1 MPKLVIVNSTPLI
14 ALAGIGELD
23 ILKSVYGQITI
34 PTAVFDEVTI
44 KNGKIADSI
53 KAASW
58 INVKSIQD
66 VDSKKMYK
74 AKLHAGEVEVM
85 ILAQEQNAD
94 LVIIDDNAAKKTA
107 TYLGLNAVGT
117 MAVLLKAKQMR
128 CINDVGS
135 YIDKMV
141 ADGFFISSE
150 VIAMIKELAGE

>member
-34 PTAVFDEVTI
+34 PTAVFDEVTV

-53 KAASW
+53 KAANW
-58 INVKSIQD
+58 INVENIQD
-66 VDSKKMYK
+66 ADSKKMYK

-85 ILAQEQNAD
+85 ILAQEQHAD
-94 LVIIDDNAAKKTA
+94 LIVIDDNAAKKTA
-107 TYLGLNAVGT
+107 TYLGLNAIGT
-117 MAVLLKAKQMR
+117 MAVLLRAKQLG

-141 ADGFFISSE
+141 ANGFFISPE
-150 VIAMIKELAGE
+150 VIAMVKDLAGE

>member
-34 PTAVFDEVTI
+34 PTAVFDEVTV

-53 KAASW
+53 KAANW
-58 INVKSIQD
+58 INVENIQD
-66 VDSKKMYK
+66 ADSKKMYK

-85 ILAQEQNAD
+85 ILAQEQHAD
-94 LVIIDDNAAKKTA
+94 LIVIDDNAAKKTA
-107 TYLGLNAVGT
+107 TYLGLNAIGT
-117 MAVLLKAKQMR
+117 MAVLLRAKQLG

-141 ADGFFISSE
+141 ANGFFISPE
-150 VIAMIKELAGE
+150 VIAMVEDLAGE